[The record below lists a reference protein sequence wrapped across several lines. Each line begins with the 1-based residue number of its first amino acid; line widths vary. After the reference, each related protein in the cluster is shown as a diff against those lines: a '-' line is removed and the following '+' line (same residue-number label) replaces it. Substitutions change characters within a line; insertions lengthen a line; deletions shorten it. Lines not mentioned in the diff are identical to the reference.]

1 MAFNIGRRKRN
12 IAVIVTLA
20 AMVVLAAI
28 IASLTLQFSI
38 IENLVMS
45 WVLTACYSVFAF
57 WMVGEPIRTI
67 KVEKPVIKKVPIQ
80 IPIENK
86 TIEVIETPVEV
97 PIQIPIENKTIEVI
111 ETPVEVPIQIPIE
124 NKTIEVVEKPVIQ
137 RVEVPVLIKEKFNF
151 PKFKYTGS
159 SQTKTFHKRNCR
171 FGKMIKKEYRVQ
183 NNYFA
188 WFEIND
194 FKPCKACMK

>member
-1 MAFNIGRRKRN
+1 MFFMAFNIGRRKRN

-97 PIQIPIENKTIEVI
+97 PIQIPIENKTIEV
-111 ETPVEVPIQIPIE
+111 
-124 NKTIEVVEKPVIQ
+124 VEKPVIQ